1 MALKLNSHLTQIP
14 SVFYQIFVRSFS
26 DFNQDGIGDLRGV
39 IHKLDYLAYLGVD
52 GIWLSPIF
60 TSPSYH
66 KYDVVNYYEID
77 PEYGTMADFE
87 ELIEEAQ
94 KREIK
99 IILDLV
105 ISHTSKE
112 HPWFLEAQSSPE
124 NRFRDYYIWKSPKLI
139 KQLRLEQREATAD
152 TGIENPWHKAS
163 RNTEKYYGIFSHGMP
178 DLNLENLQTR
188 IEILHIAR
196 FWMQKGVYGFRL
208 DAAKHIYPAWANP
221 EKNIVFWEALRKEL
235 EKDFGQVYLV
245 GEVWAVPDK
254 VAPFFKGL
262 NANFNFEL
270 CYDIRDA
277 LKLEWDFKGVIKKLL
292 NSYEIYAKENPNFID
307 ATFLG
312 NHDQERIA
320 SVFKGNK
327 QKLKAAINLLM
338 TLPGNPFLYYGEE
351 LGTEGKK
358 PDKRLREP
366 FIWNYKSNDYFRTDW
381 IKGVYSNEKRLR
393 PLSIQSDDKNSVFSH
408 YRKMIAFRK
417 THDSLKQIS
426 PVNMEDSG
434 IDDPGIISFI
444 RTNPAQNL
452 LVIQNLTK
460 VKRSLEHNFEVKEVL
475 LNTQKSTISNTTA
488 TLGSFGLLVVALNS
502 PRIHE

>member
-1 MALKLNSHLTQIP
+1 MSQPP

-26 DFNQDGIGDLRGV
+26 DFNQDGIGDLRGI
-39 IHKLDYLAYLGVD
+39 IHKLEYLQYLGVE

-66 KYDVVNYYEID
+66 KYDVINYYEID
-77 PEYGTMADFE
+77 AEYGTMEDFE
-87 ELIEEAQ
+87 ELVREAD
-94 KREIK
+94 KRGIK
-99 IILDLV
+99 ILLDLV

-112 HPWFLEAQSSPE
+112 HPWFLEAQKSTE
-124 NRFRDYYIWKSPKLI
+124 NPYRDYYIWKSPKTI
-139 KQLRLEQREATAD
+139 KQLKLEQRKATED
-152 TGIENPWHKAS
+152 TGIENPWHRAPQ
-163 RNTEKYYGIFSHGMP
+163 NMEKYYGIFSKGMP
-178 DLNLENLQTR
+178 DLNLENLKTR
-188 IEILHIAR
+188 IEILEIAR
-196 FWMQKGVYGFRL
+196 FWMRKGVYGFRL
-208 DAAKHIYPAWANP
+208 DAAKHLYPAWSPP
-221 EKNIVFWEALRKEL
+221 EKNIVFWEALRQEL

-245 GEVWAVPDK
+245 GEVWAVPEV

-270 CYDIRDA
+270 CYDIRDT
-277 LKLEWDFKGVIKKLL
+277 LKLEWDQKSLIKKLL
-292 NSYEIYAKENPNFID
+292 NSYKIYAEENPDFID

-366 FIWNYKSNDYFRTDW
+366 FIWNYETNDYFRTDW
-381 IKGVYSNEKRLR
+381 TKGVYSNEKRLR
-393 PLSIQSDDKNSVFSH
+393 PLSVQSQDKNSVFSH

-417 THDSLKQIS
+417 SHPALGQIS
-426 PVNMEDSG
+426 PVNLEDSG
-434 IDDPGIISFI
+434 IEDPGIISFK

-452 LVIQNLTK
+452 LIIQNITK
-460 VKRSLEHNFEVKEVL
+460 VNRSFPLNFEVKEVL
-475 LNTQKSTISNTTA
+475 LSTQKSTYDQLNVD
-488 TLGSFGLLVVALNS
+488 LGPFGLLVLELNVNS
-502 PRIHE
+502 